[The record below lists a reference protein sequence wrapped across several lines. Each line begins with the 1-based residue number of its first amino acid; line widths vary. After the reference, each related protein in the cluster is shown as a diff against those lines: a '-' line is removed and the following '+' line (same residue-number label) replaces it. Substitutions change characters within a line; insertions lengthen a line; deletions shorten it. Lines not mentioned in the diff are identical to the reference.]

1 MKQLHLIKKVSI
13 LVLSMIFLAQSLFLI
28 YKLFPDQTEM
38 GTVPLEEGKD
48 APVFRVGVSLG
59 TLKEE
64 RWIKDRDILMSRIKD
79 LGGEAIVMNA
89 NNDDDD
95 QMKQVKY
102 LVSQNIDVLILVPND
117 LNRATQAVDYAK
129 SKGVK
134 VISYDRLVVGADVD
148 YYISFDN
155 YKVGQEMGSY
165 IKSKLALGNVLV
177 INGAKSDNNTQII
190 KQGYLSTLTSPGIN
204 LLGEYWAENW
214 LTEYAYETT
223 EEVLSSGT
231 RVGAVLAGNDALAGA
246 AIKALS
252 EYKQA
257 GKIVVVGQDADL
269 AACQRIVDGTQS
281 MTLYKPIH
289 QLAEVTAKV
298 AYNLALN
305 RSITT
310 ENTLRNG
317 RYVVPYI
324 YISPIVVDK
333 YNIDDTIIKDGFH
346 LRDEVYGKSVENER

>member
-1 MKQLHLIKKVSI
+1 MKQYLQLMKKISL
-13 LVLSMIFLAQSLFLI
+13 LVLSMVFLAQSFFLI
-28 YKLFPDQTEM
+28 YRLFPN
-38 GTVPLEEGKD
+38 EEKVASMPMETPSD
-48 APVFRVGVSLG
+48 STFRVGVSLG

-95 QMKQVKY
+95 QIKQVKY

-117 LNRATQAVDYAK
+117 LKKASQAVAYAK

-134 VISYDRLVVGADVD
+134 VISYDRLVIDADID

-155 YKVGQEMGSY
+155 EKVGEEMGRY
-165 IKSKLALGNVLV
+165 IKSKLSTGDVLV

-190 KQGYLSTLTSPGIN
+190 KAGYTKTLKTDGIK
-204 LLGEYWAENW
+204 LIGEYWAENW

-223 EEVLSSGT
+223 EQNLADGVPFK
-231 RVGAVLAGNDALAGA
+231 AILAGNDALAGA
-246 AIKALS
+246 AIRALS
-252 EYKQA
+252 EYKLA
-257 GKIVVVGQDADL
+257 GKVIVVGQDADL

-281 MTLYKPIH
+281 MTIYKPIH

-298 AYNLALN
+298 AFDLATN
-305 RSITT
+305 RSILT
-310 ENTLRNG
+310 ENQLRNG

-324 YISPIVVDK
+324 YINPIVVDAT
-333 YNIDDTIIKDGFH
+333 NMDQTIIKDGFH
-346 LRDEVYGKSVENER
+346 LKDEVYSLKKPN

>member
-1 MKQLHLIKKVSI
+1 MKQLHLVKKVSV
-13 LVLSMIFLAQSLFLI
+13 LVLSMIFLAQSFFLI
-28 YKLFPDQTEM
+28 YKMFPAQVVNETN
-38 GTVPLEEGKD
+38 PLESPSTGT
-48 APVFRVGVSLG
+48 PVFKVGVSLG

-102 LVSQNIDVLILVPND
+102 LVSQNISVLILVPND
-117 LNRATQAVDYAK
+117 LNKATQAVAYAK

-134 VISYDRLVVGADVD
+134 VISYDRLVVDADVD

-155 YKVGQEMGSY
+155 QKVGEEMGRY
-165 IKSKLALGNVLV
+165 IKSKLSSGNVLV
-177 INGAKSDNNTQII
+177 INGAKSDNNTQVI
-190 KQGYLSTLTSPGIN
+190 KNGYMSTLDSSGIN
-204 LLGEYWAENW
+204 MLGEYWAENW
-214 LTEYAYETT
+214 LTEYAYEKTD
-223 EEVLSSGT
+223 ELLAKGT
-231 RVGAVLAGNDALAGA
+231 QVDAVLAGNDALAGA

-252 EYKQA
+252 EYKKA
-257 GKIVVVGQDADL
+257 GSVIVVGQDADL
-269 AACQRIVDGTQS
+269 AACQRIVEGTQS

-305 RSITT
+305 RSIETV
-310 ENTLRNG
+310 NTLRNG

-324 YISPIVVDK
+324 YISPIVVDRH
-333 YNIDDTIIKDGFH
+333 NIEETIIKDGFH
-346 LRDEVYGKSVENER
+346 LSDEVYGKKVE